1 MKLFG
6 KLLAKL
12 GMDSLKQG
20 TVIGKKRD
28 SAQPVSGPIVSL
40 PGADTCYLRVNGNDG
55 FGNVLSE
62 WLVVD
67 EMTYNNTQVGD
78 KWPTK

>member
-1 MKLFG
+1 MKLIG

-12 GMDSLKQG
+12 GMDTLKQG
-20 TVIGKKRD
+20 TVIGKNLY
-28 SAQPVSGPIVSL
+28 SAPDIETSYSL
-40 PGADTCYLRVNGNDG
+40 RINGNDG